1 MTCSDYHSPIWC
13 YMFNNS
19 DYSKLIIIQDI
30 INFINRIDNIYQ
42 TKSLQF
48 DKLVEDNYFTNVNI
62 DKNIY
67 WNQIKQYKIK
77 LIKLKSF
84 LNYFKK
90 QFIIEASTFKSINDD
105 CRYHISSFL

>member
-1 MTCSDYHSPIWC
+1 MTYTNNYMLNSSDYT
-13 YMFNNS
+13 
-19 DYSKLIIIQDI
+19 KTLIIQDI
-30 INFINRIDNIYQ
+30 INYINYTTHIFK

-77 LIKLKSF
+77 HIKLKSF

-90 QFIIEASTFKSINDD
+90 QFIIEAYTFNSINDD